1 MRQPKLIDY
10 ILLTTLSLIWASAFF
25 NIKIATYSFGPVT
38 IAFLRVFFG
47 AIPVLLL
54 CYYKNIKIE
63 AFSKDWH
70 WFAMIGFINLVAP
83 FFLIAYGVKS
93 VQSNLAAILMSTTPL
108 SSTVLGHFFTK
119 NEKFNLI
126 KTFGILIGFSGI
138 VFLFSDNIL
147 IDENNFTSAL
157 LILLGS
163 TCYVVG
169 GVLTLKISK
178 KKNENVTG
186 SILIWAIIYVRA
198 FGLGPF
204 AGLLSI
210 FTADV
215 GTLGKLFSEAT
226 DNADKKQIEGITATG
241 SNKSSIIRYGLIP
254 QIFPIFI
261 SQSLYFFESNTRSAV
276 ILGVVG
282 AGGIGLQLTE
292 RMKAQYWDQTLFIIV
307 LILIMVAII
316 DSISR
321 AIRKR
326 IIYE

>member
-1 MRQPKLIDY
+1 MKQPKLFDY
-10 ILLTTLSLIWASAFF
+10 FLLAILALIWASAFF
-25 NIKIATYSFGPVT
+25 NIKIATYSYGPVT

-54 CYYKNIKIE
+54 CYFKKIKIE

-108 SSTVLGHFFTK
+108 SSTVLAHFYTK
-119 NEKFNLI
+119 NEKFNFV
-126 KTFGILIGFSGI
+126 KTVGILIGFSGI
-138 VFLFSDNIL
+138 IFLFSDNLL

-186 SILIWAIIYVRA
+186 SILIWATIILIPLVSFIEQPWELNPRLDSTVSVIYL
-198 FGLGPF
+198 GLVSTGI
-204 AGLLSI
+204 AWLLRFRI
-210 FTADV
+210 LV
-215 GTLGKLFSEAT
+215 
-226 DNADKKQIEGITATG
+226 N
-241 SNKSSIIRYGLIP
+241 NGLIF
-254 QIFPIFI
+254 QSQVSYLIPIFGTI
-261 SQSLYFFESNTRSAV
+261 LSYIFLKELITFKVLVSLIAVCIGIYFVR
-276 ILGVVG
+276 
-282 AGGIGLQLTE
+282 
-292 RMKAQYWDQTLFIIV
+292 KADYQKTI
-307 LILIMVAII
+307 
-316 DSISR
+316 
-321 AIRKR
+321 
-326 IIYE
+326 

>member
-1 MRQPKLIDY
+1 MKQPKLLDY
-10 ILLTTLSLIWASAFF
+10 LLLTLLALIWASAFF

-54 CYYKNIKIE
+54 CYFKDIKIE

-108 SSTVLGHFFTK
+108 SSTVLGHFYTK
-119 NEKFNLI
+119 NEKFNFI

-138 VFLFSDNIL
+138 LYLFSDNLL
-147 IDENNFTSAL
+147 IDDNNFFSAI

-169 GVLTLKISK
+169 GVLTLKIGK

-186 SILIWAIIYVRA
+186 SILIWAIIILIPLVSFIEQPWNITPRLDSTISVIYL
-198 FGLGPF
+198 GLVSTGI
-204 AGLLSI
+204 AWLLRFRI
-210 FTADV
+210 LV
-215 GTLGKLFSEAT
+215 
-226 DNADKKQIEGITATG
+226 N
-241 SNKSSIIRYGLIP
+241 NGLIF
-254 QIFPIFI
+254 QSQVSYLIPIFG
-261 SQSLYFFESNTRSAV
+261 T
-276 ILGVVG
+276 ILSY
-282 AGGIGLQLTE
+282 IFLKELITT
-292 RMKAQYWDQTLFIIV
+292 KV
-307 LILIMVAII
+307 LISLIAVCVGIYFV
-316 DSISR
+316 
-321 AIRKR
+321 RKADNKQTT
-326 IIYE
+326 

>member
-1 MRQPKLIDY
+1 MRQPKLTDY
-10 ILLTTLSLIWASAFF
+10 LLLTVLALIWASAFF
-25 NIKIATYSFGPVT
+25 NIKIATFSFGPVT

-54 CYYKNIKIE
+54 CYYKKIKIE

-108 SSTVLGHFFTK
+108 SSTILGHFYTK
-119 NEKFNLI
+119 NEKFNFI

-138 VFLFSDNIL
+138 IYLFSDNIL
-147 IDENNFTSAL
+147 IDENNFISAL

-186 SILIWAIIYVRA
+186 SILIWAVIILIPLTIFIEQPWTLNPRLDSTISVIYL
-198 FGLGPF
+198 GLVST
-204 AGLLSI
+204 GLAWLLRFRI
-210 FTADV
+210 LV
-215 GTLGKLFSEAT
+215 
-226 DNADKKQIEGITATG
+226 N
-241 SNKSSIIRYGLIP
+241 NGLIF
-254 QIFPIFI
+254 QSQVSYLIPIF
-261 SQSLYFFESNTRSAV
+261 
-276 ILGVVG
+276 
-282 AGGIGLQLTE
+282 GIFLSYIFLDELITT
-292 RMKAQYWDQTLFIIV
+292 KV
-307 LILIMVAII
+307 LISLIAVCVG
-316 DSISR
+316 
-321 AIRKR
+321 
-326 IIYE
+326 IYFVKKAK

>member
-1 MRQPKLIDY
+1 MRQPKFIDY
-10 ILLTTLSLIWASAFF
+10 ILLTALSLIWASAFF

-47 AIPVLLL
+47 SIPVLLL

-108 SSTVLGHFFTK
+108 SSTVLAHFYTK
-119 NEKFNLI
+119 NEKFNII
-126 KTFGILIGFSGI
+126 KTIGILIGFSGI
-138 VFLFSDNIL
+138 IFLFSDNIL
-147 IDENNFTSAL
+147 IDQNNFTSAL

-186 SILIWAIIYVRA
+186 SILIWAIIILFPLVVLIEQPWESIPRTDSLISVIY
-198 FGLGPF
+198 LGIVPTGI
-204 AGLLSI
+204 AWLLRFRI
-210 FTADV
+210 LTQ
-215 GTLGKLFSEAT
+215 
-226 DNADKKQIEGITATG
+226 N
-241 SNKSSIIRYGLIP
+241 GLIF
-254 QIFPIFI
+254 Q
-261 SQSLYFFESNTRSAV
+261 SQVSYLIPLFGV
-276 ILGVVG
+276 ILGY
-282 AGGIGLQLTE
+282 IFLEELITI
-292 RMKAQYWDQTLFIIV
+292 KV
-307 LILIMVAII
+307 LISLLAVCIGIYFV
-316 DSISR
+316 
-321 AIRKR
+321 RKGDNWSLKL
-326 IIYE
+326 